1 MKITTYTTTGT
12 KDGEIELPLIFSTPF
27 RRELIHKA
35 WINLTSHKFQPQGR
49 HPSAGQD
56 VVADSNDPPTGQ
68 GVSRVARAQGGGGG
82 RQGQGAEVASTRGG
96 RQAHPPIVGKV
107 IYKKLNKKENK
118 LALCSAIAATSSKTI
133 IESRGHKIEGIES
146 FPIIVSDDIESIS
159 KSNEIVKVLESLKLK
174 QDTDRLESRKSRS
187 GQSRLRGRSKKVGKS
202 VLFVT
207 KQDKEMSKA
216 IGALPG
222 VEVKSVKDL
231 SVLDLAPGSQPIRLT
246 VYSKSAIEEIAKI
259 KSTHLE
265 VMVKTQWM

>member
-1 MKITTYTTTGT
+1 MKVTTYTTTGT
-12 KDGEIELPLIFSTPF
+12 KDGEIELPVIFSTPF

-35 WINLTSHKFQPQGR
+35 CTNLTSHKFQPQGR

-159 KSNEIVKVLESLKLK
+159 KSNEMVKVLESLKLT

-207 KQDKEMSKA
+207 KDDKEVSKA

-231 SVLDLAPGSQPIRLT
+231 SVLDLAPGSHPIRLT

-265 VMVKTQWM
+265 VMVKSQ